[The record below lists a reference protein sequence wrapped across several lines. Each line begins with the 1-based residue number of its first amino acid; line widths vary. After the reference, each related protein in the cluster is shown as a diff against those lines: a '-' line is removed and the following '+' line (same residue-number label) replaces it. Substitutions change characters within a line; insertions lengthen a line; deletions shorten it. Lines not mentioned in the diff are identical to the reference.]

1 MYESKE
7 NLPIVMDIPGVKS
20 QLSKWGK
27 MNVSRMQLS
36 KGVDFTPMLKG
47 LPNDLC
53 QCPHWGVAIGANR
66 TKDVFVGEVCIF
78 QSW

>member
-36 KGVDFTPMLKG
+36 KGVDF
-47 LPNDLC
+47 
-53 QCPHWGVAIGANR
+53 
-66 TKDVFVGEVCIF
+66 
-78 QSW
+78 